1 MVEPL
6 YPRAVPRGACDQLGP
21 GDPKME
27 KRKEKLRTTHP
38 SVGTRGREAPQ
49 GVGGE
54 EASSLPHPADP
65 EAKAALRGW
74 RERVPV
80 AGTPSKG
87 EQAPRPLA
95 QGGESFSIVSCFL
108 PAPSPVAPLFPP
120 FPDGGRDPMGSH
132 PRTGSAET
140 CLSFPI

>member
-1 MVEPL
+1 
-6 YPRAVPRGACDQLGP
+6 
-21 GDPKME
+21 ME

-54 EASSLPHPADP
+54 EASSLPRPADS

-80 AGTPSKG
+80 AGTPSKD
-87 EQAPRPLA
+87 EQAPWPLA

-120 FPDGGRDPMGSH
+120 FPDGGRDPVGSH

-140 CLSFPI
+140 CLSFPSYRKPRTVTSKGV